1 MRDERQDNVC
11 INGEIVPK
19 DKAMVSVFDRGF
31 LYGDGV
37 FETVKIYNGIPFML
51 DEHMERLIAGL
62 KTLRFKKLPAG
73 IKVYASRV
81 IEANKVGNGILRI
94 AVTRGEVEAGI
105 NPLACME
112 PTVVITAK
120 EGIPYKDEAHSR
132 GFRAIVAKIRKDQN
146 SPLCRVKSANFLTHI
161 LAKGE
166 ATDAGVDEAVMLN
179 YEGYLTE
186 GTVSNLFLVKGNTLF
201 TPSVESGILPGV
213 TRRVVIEL
221 AGQMGLEVKQQEI
234 RPEELYSADEA
245 FLTNSLLEVM
255 PLVEV
260 DRQTISTGLP
270 GKITDALRKT
280 YIDLVK
286 SKITSSPLQ

>member
-1 MRDERQDNVC
+1 MRDERQNNVC
-11 INGEIVPK
+11 INGEMVPK

-37 FETVKIYNGIPFML
+37 FETVRIYNGIPFML

-62 KTLRFKKLPAG
+62 KTLHFQKLPAG

-81 IEANKVGNGILRI
+81 IEANKISNGILRI
-94 AVTRGEVEAGI
+94 AVTRGEVVAGI
-105 NPLACME
+105 GPLPCNE
-112 PTVVITAK
+112 PTIVITAT
-120 EGIPYKDEAHSR
+120 EGTPYPEELYSK
-132 GFRAIVAKIRKDQN
+132 GFKAIIANIRKDQN

-166 ATDAGVDEAVMLN
+166 AADAGVDEALMLN
-179 YEGYLTE
+179 YEGFLTE
-186 GTVSNLFLVKGNTLF
+186 ATVSNLFLVKGNSLL

-213 TRRVVIEL
+213 TRRVVIEI
-221 AGQMGLEVKQQEI
+221 AGKMGLEVKQREI
-234 RPEELYSADEA
+234 RHEELFEANEA

-255 PLVEV
+255 PLIEV
-260 DRQTISTGLP
+260 DRQAISNGLP
-270 GKITDALRKT
+270 GKITAGLRKK

-286 SKITSSPLQ
+286 K

>member
-1 MRDERQDNVC
+1 MRDERQDSVC
-11 INGEIVPK
+11 INGEIVTK

-37 FETVKIYNGIPFML
+37 FETVRIYNGIPFML

-62 KTLRFKKLPAG
+62 KTLRFQKLPAG

-81 IEANKVGNGILRI
+81 IDANKVGNGILRI

-105 NPLACME
+105 DPLACKE

-120 EGIPYKDEAHSR
+120 EGIPYNDELYSR

-161 LAKGE
+161 LARGE

-179 YEGYLTE
+179 YEGSLTE
-186 GTVSNLFLVKGNTLF
+186 GTVSNLFLVKGNTIF

-213 TRRVVIEL
+213 TRRAIIEL
-221 AGQMGLEVKQQEI
+221 SREIGFKVEEGEI
-234 RPEELYSADEA
+234 RPEELLVAEEA
-245 FLTNSLLEVM
+245 FLTNSLLEIM
-255 PLVEV
+255 PLIEV
-260 DRQTISTGLP
+260 DRQAVSDGLP
-270 GKITDALRKT
+270 GKITAALHKN
-280 YIDLVK
+280 YVELVK
-286 SKITSSPLQ
+286 SKTTPSPLQ

>member
-1 MRDERQDNVC
+1 MRDNVC
-11 INGEIVPK
+11 INGELVPK
-19 DKAMVSVFDRGF
+19 GKAMVSVFDRGF

-37 FETVKIYNGIPFML
+37 FETVRIYNGIPFML

-62 KTLRFKKLPAG
+62 KTLRFQRLPAG
-73 IKVYASRV
+73 IKVYASRI

-105 NPLACME
+105 DPLACKE

-120 EGIPYKDEAHSR
+120 EGIPYNDEAYSR
-132 GFRAIVAKIRKDQN
+132 GFRAIVAKIRKDRN
-146 SPLCRVKSANFLTHI
+146 SPLCRVKSTNFLTHI
-161 LAKGE
+161 LARGE

-179 YEGYLTE
+179 YEGSLTE
-186 GTVSNLFLVKGNTLF
+186 GTVSNLFLAKGDTIF
-201 TPSVESGILPGV
+201 TPSIESGILPGV
-213 TRRVVIEL
+213 TRKVVIEL
-221 AGQMGLEVKQQEI
+221 AREMGFKVTEGEI
-234 RPEELYSADEA
+234 KPEELLGGDEA

-260 DRQTISTGLP
+260 NRQAVSDGLP
-270 GKITDALRKT
+270 GKITAALRKT

-286 SKITSSPLQ
+286 SKITPSPLQ